1 MEVRIMEMLPKWK
14 IRNTMLAMLEN
25 SETKKRSHLQITNIL
40 RNTSLNKIK
49 GFLYKKC
56 VPHTKLT
63 FFRELTKHY
72 MNFLGIL
79 TLLKVPYPLDIEEPE
94 DYEPVCVHAEWG
106 NRQGEDQAVNAIPTS
121 VSSLFA
127 Q

>member
-1 MEVRIMEMLPKWK
+1 MEMLPKWK
-14 IRNTMLAMLEN
+14 IRNTRLAMLEN

-56 VPHTKLT
+56 VPRTKLT
-63 FFRELTKHY
+63 FFHELTKYY

-79 TLLKVPYPLDIEEPE
+79 TLLKVPYPRDIEEPE
-94 DYEPVCVHAEWG
+94 DYETVHVHAEWG
-106 NRQGEDQAVNAIPTS
+106 NRQGDDQAVNAIPTS